1 MDWSVGVA
9 GTVLVSKIIMSHC
22 TNYVTLLNRLM
33 FVGGTIQNSTRK
45 SLLIKLGLLDTVV

>member
-9 GTVLVSKIIMSHC
+9 GTVLVMPHC